1 MTVQQGL
8 KSLAESNPNFSN
20 QAVQDAITATNIG
33 FVVKTKQLQY
43 LADVNS
49 TLTDVQKNSL
59 RASLNV
65 QNYLNIGRYL
75 QDLDNHTFKLLD
87 GSLGEVTANDTT
99 TPTFLEHLGAVDA
112 IQGAYLTLY
121 GSEASTANK
130 GVDDHYGTL
139 RGVLNENLAEVKGAV
154 QTITAAALAA
164 DTGFQTATQNILDFI
179 NALGDSTTFDS
190 STFNSLLS
198 AFESAANNFNTILST
213 TPYVSLKNILVA
225 QRTIIQAQIDRE
237 VANLGSIR
245 TYSESL
251 TNFISYQSLATN
263 STMRDL
269 LAKTAQTQAWKD
281 YFNNYQSRFDQQN
294 PIYNNTMSDSA
305 TEEIVKMAMRLKGLP
320 DVKDYVDLVSVA
332 RKALR
337 DVRLKD
343 KINDSGKTVA
353 MIIKESCEKL
363 NINIS
368 GLDIYGQ
375 SQVLLDNLNAND
387 KEIIKQELAVHQQIN
402 TLS

>member
-20 QAVQDAITATNIG
+20 QAVQDVITATNVG
-33 FVVKTKQLQY
+33 FVIKTKQLQY

-59 RASLNV
+59 RASLNI

-139 RGVLNENLAEVKGAV
+139 RGVLNPNLIEVKSAV

-198 AFESAANNFNTILST
+198 AFESAANNFDTTLST

-245 TYSESL
+245 TYSQSL

-269 LAKTAQTQAWKD
+269 LAKTSQTQAWKD
-281 YFNNYQSRFDQQN
+281 YFNNYQSRFEQQN

-305 TEEIVKMAMRLKGLP
+305 TEEIVNMAMRLKGLP

-337 DVRLKD
+337 DVRLMN

-363 NINIS
+363 DINIS

-375 SQVLLDNLNAND
+375 SQVLLNNLNAND
-387 KEIIKQELAVHQQIN
+387 KEIIKQELAVHQQVN

>member
-20 QAVQDAITATNIG
+20 QAVQNAIADANVG
-33 FVVKTKQLQY
+33 FVIKTKQLQY
-43 LADVNS
+43 LTDINS

-87 GSLGEVTANDTT
+87 GSLGEVTANDNT

-139 RGVLNENLAEVKGAV
+139 RGVLNVNLAEVKGAV

-179 NALGDSTTFDS
+179 YTLGDSTTFDS

-198 AFESAANNFNTILST
+198 AFESAANNFNTTLST
-213 TPYVSLKNILVA
+213 NTYVSLKNILVA
-225 QRTIIQAQIDRE
+225 QQTTIQAQIDRE

-269 LAKTAQTQAWKD
+269 LAKTAQTQSWKD
-281 YFNNYQSRFDQQN
+281 YFENYQTRFNQQN
-294 PIYNNTMSDSA
+294 PIYNNSMSDSA
-305 TEEIVKMAMRLKGLP
+305 TDEIINTALRLKGLP

-332 RKALR
+332 KKALR
-337 DVRLKD
+337 DIRLKT
-343 KINDSGKTVA
+343 KINDSGKNVIQ
-353 MIIKESCEKL
+353 IIKESCEKL
-363 NINIS
+363 GINIA
-368 GLDIYGQ
+368 GKDVYAQ
-375 SQVLLDNLNAND
+375 SESLLSNMNNND
-387 KEIIKQELAVHQQIN
+387 KEIIRQELSLHQQVN

>member
-20 QAVQDAITATNIG
+20 QAVQDVITATNVG
-33 FVVKTKQLQY
+33 FVIKTKQLQY

-59 RASLNV
+59 RASLNI

-139 RGVLNENLAEVKGAV
+139 RGVLNPNLVEVKSAV

-198 AFESAANNFNTILST
+198 AFESAANNFDTTLST

-245 TYSESL
+245 TYSQSL

-269 LAKTAQTQAWKD
+269 LAKTSQTQAWKD
-281 YFNNYQSRFDQQN
+281 YFNNYQSRFEQQN

-305 TEEIVKMAMRLKGLP
+305 TEEIVNMAMRLKGLP

-337 DVRLKD
+337 DVRLMN

-363 NINIS
+363 DINIS

-375 SQVLLDNLNAND
+375 SQVLLNNLNAND
-387 KEIIKQELAVHQQIN
+387 KEIIKQELAVHQQVN

>member
-1 MTVQQGL
+1 MTVQQGF

-20 QAVQDAITATNIG
+20 QSVQDAITDTNTG
-33 FVVKTKQLQY
+33 FVIKNKTLHY
-43 LADVNS
+43 LVDVNS
-49 TLTDVQKNSL
+49 TLTDIQKDSL
-59 RASLNV
+59 RASLNI
-65 QNYLNIGRYL
+65 QSYLNIGRYL

-99 TPTFLEHLGAVDA
+99 TPTFLEHLGAVDS

-139 RGVLNENLAEVKGAV
+139 RGILNANLVEVKGAV
-154 QTITAAALAA
+154 QAITASTLAE
-164 DTGFQTATQNILDFI
+164 DTDFQIATQNILDFI

-198 AFESAANNFNTILST
+198 AFESAANNFDTTLST
-213 TPYVSLKNILVA
+213 TPYLSQKNTLVA
-225 QRTIIQAQIDRE
+225 QRTIIQEQIDRE
-237 VANLGSIR
+237 VTNLGSIR
-245 TYSESL
+245 TYSQSL
-251 TNFISYQSLATN
+251 TNLISFQTLATD

-281 YFNNYQSRFDQQN
+281 YFNNYQHRFEQQN

-305 TEEIVKMAMRLKGLP
+305 IEEIVNMAMRLKGLP

-337 DVRLKD
+337 DVRLKN

-353 MIIKESCEKL
+353 MIIKEACEKL
-363 NINIS
+363 ALS
-368 GLDIYGQ
+368 TAGMDVYGQ
-375 SQVLLDNLNAND
+375 SEILLANLNNYD
-387 KEIIKQELAVHQQIN
+387 KEIIRQELAVHQQVN